1 MTEMNMKEYLK
12 PFTEEKNA
20 QLVTCGAM
28 KSTHLLQYNINSF
41 FQLLKYQIK
50 IKIVVCQGS

>member
-1 MTEMNMKEYLK
+1 MNMKEYLK